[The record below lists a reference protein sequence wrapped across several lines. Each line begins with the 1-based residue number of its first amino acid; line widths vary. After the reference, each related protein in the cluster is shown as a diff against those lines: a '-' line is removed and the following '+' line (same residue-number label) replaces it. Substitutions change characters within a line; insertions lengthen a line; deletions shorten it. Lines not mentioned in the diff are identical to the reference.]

1 MLSVGSIR
9 FDIED
14 RFCASKKGGIAIG
27 GDGWV
32 LAQGSAHMAAAL
44 AGYRRRALVSTAG
57 WTISRL
63 VQHEV
68 PAHGSC
74 PGWL

>member
-1 MLSVGSIR
+1 M
-9 FDIED
+9 
-14 RFCASKKGGIAIG
+14 
-27 GDGWV
+27 V

-57 WTISRL
+57 WTISHL

-74 PGWL
+74 PGWLAIEEPWSALAGPFLALLAQMG